1 MANTDAPDVAHTQ
14 PPPPV
19 SALSQLGPFARFQ
32 RWLEQSDTLE
42 KRHFGLIWCPNYPSP
57 GECQHCVLLHMGAL
71 SVYIVFIV
79 LAGTTDPE
87 RFQMLLA
94 GPWELTAAPIVRL
107 IELGVRAVAGALL
120 YILLMPLTPL
130 LCASL
135 TPYFYHM
142 RPGFSLSS
150 RCPTESAIATGV
162 DLWLKYLAVTA
173 LFDVHVLPRLLN
185 AAVVLERCLQT
196 TQQR

>member
-130 LCASL
+130 LWCAVLALLSYVLYIYFVVPFLLVSTLYSWGYL
-135 TPYFYHM
+135 TFKIPYLPPRFQRVFDALLLPH
-142 RPGFSLSS
+142 
-150 RCPTESAIATGV
+150 AAWI
-162 DLWLKYLAVTA
+162 LAQLA
-173 LFDVHVLPRLLN
+173 MPN
-185 AAVVLERCLQT
+185 
-196 TQQR
+196 